1 MALSEAND
9 KTIHDLVQEA
19 EYGARR
25 MRGAALWIA
34 GTIAVGMSLFQ
45 FYTAGVRVLPAEQ
58 QRSIHLT
65 FVMLLCFLYYPLGRR
80 SPRQVV
86 PWYDWILA
94 LLAASSVAYTFVFFD
109 QIARRV
115 GTPTRLD
122 MLFGILAVLFVL
134 EVARRVIGF
143 ALPLLS
149 LAFISYAFLGP
160 YMPDLIMHRGYTLR
174 RVLDQL
180 YMTMEG
186 IYGVPVGVSATFVFA
201 FVLFGAVLERIGAG
215 QYLIDLAFA
224 VLGHYRGGPAK
235 AAVVS
240 SGVFGMVSGSSIANV
255 VTTGTFTIPLMKKVG
270 FRPEV
275 AGAVE
280 SAASTHGQL
289 MPPVMGAAAFV
300 MAEFTG
306 IPYVKIALAAFI
318 PAFISY
324 VGLFTA
330 VHLEAVKYGLQGIP
344 RDQLPRFW
352 ATLVGGLHYLVSIGV
367 LIYYLIWELASPM
380 TSAFNA
386 TVVAML
392 THLAKEAW
400 LSVRREGSLGAVGR
414 AVASTGK
421 QVNLAFE
428 AAARNMVGISAA
440 CACAG
445 IIIGMTTL
453 TGLGLRISEVI
464 VTLAGGNLFLTL
476 VLAMLASIVL
486 GMGIPTTPTYIMMAA
501 LTAPAILAVSQAQQL
516 AISLLAAHLFVFY
529 YGIVADDTP
538 PVGVAAYAGAGLAG
552 ADPWRTGLNAFKLEL
567 RTFLL
572 PFMFI
577 YNPLLLGQGVTWANG
592 HELVWAT
599 LTGCLGMYAFSVV
612 IQAHFLVPTRWWE
625 WLLMLATSLLL
636 IKPGLITDLIGFG
649 LFALVFVA
657 QRQRHQRVLATSV
670 ASEARSVP

>member
-1 MALSEAND
+1 MNQASD
-9 KTIHDLVQEA
+9 QTIQEFVQEA
-19 EYGARR
+19 EYGARK
-25 MRGAALWIA
+25 MRGATLWIA
-34 GTIAVGMSLFQ
+34 GAIAVGMSLFQ

-65 FVMLLCFLYYPLGRR
+65 FVMLLCFLYYPLSRR
-80 SPRQVV
+80 APRDHV
-86 PWYDWILA
+86 PWYDWPLA
-94 LLAASSVAYTFVFFD
+94 LLAASSVAYTFAFFE

-115 GTPTRLD
+115 GNPTRLD
-122 MLFGILAVLFVL
+122 ILFGILAILFVL
-134 EVARRVIGF
+134 EVARRVIGI

-149 LAFISYAFLGP
+149 LAFIAYALLGP
-160 YMPDLIMHRGYTLR
+160 YMPDLIQHRGYTLR

-186 IYGVPVGVSATFVFA
+186 IYGVPIGVSATFVFA

-224 VLGHYRGGPAK
+224 MLGHFRGGPAK

-240 SGVFGMVSGSSIANV
+240 SGVFGLVSGSSIANV

-270 FRPEV
+270 FRPEM

-324 VGLFTA
+324 VGLFAA

-352 ATLVGGLHYLVSIGV
+352 PTFVGGLHYLLSIGV

-400 LSVRREGSLGAVGR
+400 TALRREPGLRAVGR
-414 AVASTGK
+414 ASARTG
-421 QVNLAFE
+421 QQIVLAFE
-428 AAARNMVGISAA
+428 GAARNMVGIAAA

-453 TGLGLRISEVI
+453 TGLGLRLSEVI
-464 VTLAGGNLFLTL
+464 VTLAGGSLFLTL
-476 VLAMLASIVL
+476 VLSMVASIVL

-501 LTAPAILAVSQAQQL
+501 LTAPAILAVSQQHGL
-516 AISLLAAHLFVFY
+516 AISILAAHLFVFY

-552 ADPWRTGLNAFKLEL
+552 ADPWKTGLNAFKLEL

-577 YNPLLLGQGVTWANG
+577 YNPILLGQGVTWANAY
-592 HELVWAT
+592 ELVWAT

-612 IQAHFLVPTRWWE
+612 IQGQFLLPTRWWE
-625 WLLMLATSLLL
+625 WVLMLATSLLL
-636 IKPGLITDLIGFG
+636 IKPGLATDLVGFALFG
-649 LFALVFVA
+649 LVLVS
-657 QRQRHQRVLATSV
+657 QRQRLLAPVPAGV
-670 ASEARSVP
+670 AASGGRS

>member
-1 MALSEAND
+1 MTEGGGSSIQEF
-9 KTIHDLVQEA
+9 VQET
-19 EYGARR
+19 EYGGRR
-25 MRGAALWIA
+25 MRGATLWIA
-34 GTIAVGMSLFQ
+34 GAIAVGMSLFQ

-58 QRSIHLT
+58 QRSLHLT
-65 FVMLLCFLYYPLGRR
+65 FVMFLCFLYYPLARR
-80 SPRQVV
+80 APRDRV
-86 PWYDWILA
+86 PWYDWLLA
-94 LLAASSVAYTFVFFD
+94 PLAASSVAYTFVFSD

-115 GTPTRLD
+115 GNPTRLD
-122 MLFGILAVLFVL
+122 MFFGILAILFVL
-134 EVARRVIGF
+134 EVARRVIGI

-149 LAFISYAFLGP
+149 LAFIAYGFLGP
-160 YMPDLIMHRGYTLR
+160 HMPDLIMHRGYTLR

-215 QYLIDLAFA
+215 QYLIDLAFS
-224 VLGHYRGGPAK
+224 VLGHFRGGPAK

-240 SGVFGMVSGSSIANV
+240 SGVFGLVSGSSIANV

-270 FRPEV
+270 FRPEM

-318 PAFISY
+318 PALISY
-324 VGLFTA
+324 VGLFAA
-330 VHLEAVKYGLQGIP
+330 VHLEAVKYGLRGIP

-352 ATLVGGLHYLVSIGV
+352 PTFVSGLHYLISIGV

-386 TVVAML
+386 TVVAMV
-392 THLAKEAW
+392 THLVKEAW
-400 LSVRREGSLGAVGR
+400 LAFRKEPSLGSVCRGC
-414 AVASTGK
+414 VLTGK
-421 QVNLAFE
+421 QIVLAFE
-428 AAARNMVGISAA
+428 GAARNMVGIAAA

-453 TGLGLRISEVI
+453 TGLGLRLSEVI
-464 VTLAGGNLFLTL
+464 VALAGGSLFMTL
-476 VLAMLASIVL
+476 VLAMVASIVL

-501 LTAPAILAVSQAQQL
+501 LTAPAILAVSQQQGL
-516 AISLLAAHLFVFY
+516 AISILAAHLFVFY

-552 ADPWRTGLNAFKLEL
+552 ADPWKTGLNAFKLEL

-577 YNPLLLGQGVTWANG
+577 YNPILLGQGVGWGNSY
-592 HELVWAT
+592 ELVWAT

-612 IQAHFLVPTRWWE
+612 IQGQFLLPTRWWE

-636 IKPGLITDLIGFG
+636 IKPGLTTDLIGFG
-649 LFALVFVA
+649 LFGLVLLSQRRRQTAGSLAPTPAPKVAL
-657 QRQRHQRVLATSV
+657 
-670 ASEARSVP
+670 